1 MHSIT
6 RLTLA
11 LLASVSLVNCFLGTS
26 KVQVAH
32 SPLPAAANKRAVTIH
47 VRQFTDSRKLEDK
60 AQIGNKRNGF
70 GMVLGH
76 FAIKGGKSVAQEM
89 TDYVADALR
98 AAGYHV
104 VVEGQGGGA
113 GNLVLEGDV
122 YEFWTDL
129 YAAIWHNVG
138 LDLKLKRAGAVAWQK
153 RIDAKETNV
162 LWLGLPGESRV
173 VVREA
178 IDSAL
183 KKAVKEFSSASFAAA
198 AR

>member
-1 MHSIT
+1 MHSFT
-6 RLTLA
+6 RLILG
-11 LLASVSLVNCFLGTS
+11 LLASVSLVNCAIGTS
-26 KVQVAH
+26 KVQVSH
-32 SPLPAAANKRAVTIH
+32 SPLPAAVTKHSGTIY

-60 AQIGNKRNGF
+60 SQIGNKRNGF

-76 FAIKGGKSVAQEM
+76 LAIKGGKSVAQVM
-89 TDYVADALR
+89 TDCVADALR

-113 GNLVLEGDV
+113 GNAVLEGDV
-122 YEFWTDL
+122 YEFWMDM
-129 YAAIWHNVG
+129 YAAVWHNVG
-138 LDLKLKRAGAVAWQK
+138 LELKLKRSGAVAWEK
-153 RIDAKETNV
+153 RIDARETNV
-162 LWLGLPGESRV
+162 LWLGLPGESRA

-183 KKAVKEFSSASFAAA
+183 KKAGKEFSSARFAAA

>member
-1 MHSIT
+1 MHSIA

-11 LLASVSLVNCFLGTS
+11 LLASVSLVNCALGTS
-26 KVQVAH
+26 KIQVSH
-32 SPLPAAANKRAVTIH
+32 SPLPAAGTRRAGTIY
-47 VRQFTDSRKLEDK
+47 VRQFTDSRKVEDK
-60 AQIGNKRNGF
+60 SQIGNKRNGF

-76 FAIKGGKSVAQEM
+76 MAIKGEKSVAQVM

-98 AAGYHV
+98 SAGYH

-113 GNLVLEGDV
+113 GNVVLEGDV
-122 YEFWTDL
+122 YEFWLDL

-138 LDLKLKRAGAVAWQK
+138 LDLKLKRSGSVAWQK

-162 LWLGLPGESRV
+162 LWLGLPGESRT

>member
-6 RLTLA
+6 RLLLS
-11 LLASVSLVNCFLGTS
+11 LLACVSLVNCALGTS
-26 KVQVAH
+26 KVQVSH
-32 SPLPAAANKRAVTIH
+32 SPLPTATTHHAGTIH
-47 VRQFTDSRKLEDK
+47 VRPFTDSRKLEDK
-60 AQIGNKRNGF
+60 TLIGNKRNGF

-76 FAIKGGKSVAQEM
+76 TAIKGGKSVAQVM

-98 AAGYHV
+98 ASGYNV
-104 VVEGQGGGA
+104 VVGAGGGTE
-113 GNLVLEGDV
+113 LDGDV

-138 LDLKLKRAGAVAWQK
+138 MELKLRRNGSVVWQK
-153 RIDAKETNV
+153 RIDAKETNA
-162 LWLGLPGESRV
+162 LWLGLPGEGRM

-178 IDSAL
+178 VDNVL
-183 KKAVKEFSSASFAAA
+183 KKAITEFNSPSFAGA

>member
-11 LLASVSLVNCFLGTS
+11 LLASVSLVNCALGTS
-26 KVQVAH
+26 KVQVSH
-32 SPLPAAANKRAVTIH
+32 SPLPAAGTQRAGTIY
-47 VRQFTDSRKLEDK
+47 VKQFTDSRQVADK
-60 AQIGNKRNGF
+60 ALMGNKRNGF

-76 FAIKGGKSVAQEM
+76 FGIKGGKSVAQVM
-89 TDYVADALR
+89 TDSVADALR

-104 VVEGQGGGA
+104 VVEGHGGGA
-113 GNLVLEGDV
+113 GNTVLEGDV
-122 YEFWTDL
+122 DEFWMDL

-138 LDLKLKRAGAVAWQK
+138 LDLKLKRGGAVAWQK

-183 KKAVKEFSSASFAAA
+183 KKAVKEFNSASFAAA